1 MSRVLVLGRKGQV
14 AAALAEASWPAGVEI
29 LRRGREAIDLAQPES
44 AQAAIRQLHPDLV
57 VNAAAFTAVDLA
69 ESEQA
74 SAFAINRDGAAAAA
88 AACAH
93 LGAPLIHLSTDYVF
107 DGRKQ
112 GAYVEDDAV
121 NPLSVYGKSK
131 EAGERAVRAA
141 LPAHVILRT
150 SWIYAPTG
158 RNFVL
163 SMLARAEK
171 GEALRIVSDQQGCP
185 TAASEIA
192 RAVLAVA
199 QRLLSG
205 SGTFGTFH
213 FCGAGSTSWYGFAEA
228 IFDSANVKRPQLT
241 AISTRDYPTPARRP
255 ANSVLDAGKFRRLY
269 GVAARPWR
277 ESLAECLAAIAARNH
292 TGA

>member
-14 AAALAEASWPAGVEI
+14 AAALAEASWPAGIEVVS
-29 LRRGREAIDLAQPES
+29 RGRDIIDLGHPES
-44 AQAAIRQLHPDLV
+44 AQTAIRQLRPDLV

-93 LGAPLIHLSTDYVF
+93 LGVPLIHISTDYVF
-107 DGRKQ
+107 DGQKQ
-112 GAYVEDDAV
+112 GAYVEDDPV

-141 LPAHVILRT
+141 LATHMILRT
-150 SWIYAPTG
+150 SWVYAPAG

-171 GEALRIVSDQQGCP
+171 GEALRIVDDQQGCP
-185 TAASEIA
+185 TAASEVA
-192 RAVLAVA
+192 RAILVVA
-199 QRLLSG
+199 QRLLASSG
-205 SGTFGTFH
+205 AFGTFH
-213 FCGAGSTSWYGFAEA
+213 FCGDGSISWYGFAEA
-228 IFDSANVKRPQLT
+228 IFDSAGGRRPPLT
-241 AISTRDYPTPARRP
+241 AIPTRDYPTPARRP

-269 GVAARPWR
+269 GVVARPWR

-292 TGA
+292 GGP

>member
-14 AAALAEASWPAGVEI
+14 AAALAEAKWLAGIEVVS
-29 LRRGREAIDLAQPES
+29 RGREAIDLGQPES
-44 AQAAIRQLHPDLV
+44 AQAAIRQLRPDLV

-93 LGAPLIHLSTDYVF
+93 LGVPLIHISTDYVF
-107 DGRKQ
+107 DGRKR
-112 GAYVEDDAV
+112 GAYVEDDPV

-141 LPAHVILRT
+141 LAAHVILRT
-150 SWIYAPTG
+150 SWVYAPAG

-171 GEALRIVSDQQGCP
+171 GEALRIVNDQQGCP
-185 TAASEIA
+185 TAAGEIA
-192 RAVLAVA
+192 RAILVVA
-199 QRLLSG
+199 QRLLAG
-205 SGTFGTFH
+205 SGAFGTFH
-213 FCGAGSTSWYGFAEA
+213 FCGEGSTSWYGFAEA
-228 IFDSANVKRPQLT
+228 IFDSAGIRRPPLT
-241 AISTRDYPTPARRP
+241 AIPTSEYPTPARRP

-269 GVAARPWR
+269 GMAARPWR
-277 ESLAECLAAIAARNH
+277 ESLAECLAAISAR
-292 TGA
+292 